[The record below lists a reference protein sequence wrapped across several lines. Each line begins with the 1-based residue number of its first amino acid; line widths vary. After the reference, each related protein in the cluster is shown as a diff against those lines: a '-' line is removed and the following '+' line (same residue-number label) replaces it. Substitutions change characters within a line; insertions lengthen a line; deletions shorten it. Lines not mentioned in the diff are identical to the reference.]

1 MRFKKWFSFKG
12 IISEAKNVSWLK
24 GKKLA
29 KNSFSVLAFCVI
41 MGLFFYGGDAL
52 IAVVLTALGMN

>member
-12 IISEAKNVSWLK
+12 IIAEAKNVSWLT

-29 KNSFSVLAFCVI
+29 KNSLSVLAFCCI
-41 MGLFFYGGDAL
+41 MGLFFYGGDML
-52 IAVVLTALGMN
+52 LAVILKALGMN